1 MILKITGTDGA
12 TVKIRNVV
20 CVGELG
26 IKPGN
31 LYYQQINTRKG
42 NKTVHEVFVPFE
54 KIERWLCR

>member
-1 MILKITGTDGA
+1 MILEITGTDGA

-31 LYYQQINTRKG
+31 TYPGLPGAYGDGRGCNPPGKA
-42 NKTVHEVFVPFE
+42 
-54 KIERWLCR
+54 